1 MNTCNTCRCD
11 KVCNHEWYGFE
22 TCNNYIPAE
31 NLIQK
36 TNFDRIKAMSVE
48 EMAEYFALDKH
59 PSTPCYVCEYD
70 NGLFCSKED
79 CNPDYKIKAFKEYLE
94 SEVQEDE

>member
-1 MNTCNTCRCD
+1 MLCIKCENYTNC
-11 KVCNHEWYGFE
+11 VEYGFIDE
-22 TCNNYIPAE
+22 VSECANFSQVKP
-31 NLIQK
+31 K

-79 CNPDYKIKAFKEYLE
+79 CNPDYKIKVFKEFLE
-94 SEVQEDE
+94 SEVQEDD